1 VRLQRLF
8 GGTKNGQNPAQRAHR
23 FLKWFGADDSGQG
36 LIEYALVV
44 ALVGILALAALQL
57 LGKKTSNTL
66 SNAASYLK

>member
-1 VRLQRLF
+1 MARSNRRLF
-8 GGTKNGQNPAQRAHR
+8 TR
-23 FLKWFGADDSGQG
+23 FCADDSGQG

-44 ALVGILALAALQL
+44 ALVAILALAALQL